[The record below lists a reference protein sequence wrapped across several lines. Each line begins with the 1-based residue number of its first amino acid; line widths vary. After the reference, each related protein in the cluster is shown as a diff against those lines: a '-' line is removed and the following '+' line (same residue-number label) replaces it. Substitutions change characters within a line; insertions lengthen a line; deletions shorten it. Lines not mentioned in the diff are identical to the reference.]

1 MVLAAR
7 SNSQSRFAAG
17 DTGARLGLPVAT
29 AAYGRRMLLREI
41 NGALV
46 MSSRP
51 TRSGRKPAYPIKSV
65 GESVAEVMC
74 CGAGR

>member
-7 SNSQSRFAAG
+7 SNSRSRFAAG
-17 DTGARLGLPVAT
+17 DTGAVLGLPVVTAT
-29 AAYGRRMLLREI
+29 CGWRMLPRAI

-51 TRSGRKPAYPIKSV
+51 TRSGGKPAYPIKSV
-65 GESVAEVMC
+65 GESVAEVAC